1 MRLEI
6 TLDKEIIK
14 NKFNIDTKYDVL
26 RSRINRHTLIVSEE
40 LKDIWDKDAD
50 ENNYRFDYNEWLMS
64 IVREKTKIRKVKL
77 IELEGSCS
85 NLPKDKE
92 IGIKTAMASE
102 DKLLVGDYTNVI
114 KNIHNKV
121 KFVSDDI
128 FMKEDKQTIKLND
141 IESVIQRNKIDE
153 LFSIYETPIR
163 IEVTYGNAEILAKY
177 LSKFYST
184 TNNLIIKDKYLSNPE
199 NERNLK
205 KYVLKYI
212 NKDNCKIKFITYW
225 DKKTK
230 GYIDKKFKNYEGFNS
245 EVVLSKKDMAHNSYI
260 ETDEYIIDLGYR
272 LKVFGGVENDG
283 ETEYEI
289 VNITKK

>member
-6 TLDKEIIK
+6 TLDKEIIR

-26 RSRINRHTLIVSEE
+26 RSRINRHTLMVSEE
-40 LKDIWDKDAD
+40 LVDIWDKDAD
-50 ENNYRFDYNEWLMS
+50 ENNYRVDYNEWFMS
-64 IVREKTKIRKVKL
+64 IVREKAKIKKVNL
-77 IELEGSCS
+77 IELDGNYS
-85 NLPKDKE
+85 NLPKDND
-92 IGIKTAMASE
+92 IGIRTAMASE
-102 DKLLVGDYTNVI
+102 DKLLVGDYTNFVKSI
-114 KNIHNKV
+114 CNKV
-121 KFVSDDI
+121 RFVSNDTFI
-128 FMKEDKQTIKLND
+128 KEDKQTIKLND
-141 IESVIQRNKIDE
+141 IENVIQRNKVDE

-163 IEVTYGNAEILAKY
+163 IEVTYGNAEILARY

-205 KYVLKYI
+205 NYILKYI

-230 GYIDKKFKNYEGFNS
+230 GYINKKFKNYEGFNS

-260 ETDEYIIDLGYR
+260 ETDKYIIDLGYR